1 MSSSCPS
8 CSTRSTVAACR
19 PSAKT
24 DGAVRTLRHRAEGPV
39 ESLPLDLSSL
49 ASVRAFAAA
58 AASHDLP
65 PLRAVVCNAGLVTP
79 KGVRYTPDGFETMFA
94 VNHLGHFLLAN
105 LLVPRLAP
113 PARVVFVG
121 SGVHDPKGSYVAR
134 MSAPAL
140 APVESLA
147 RPDRGGQ
154 AMSPMRRYATSKLC
168 NYLCAYELD
177 RRLAARPGGGGRVT
191 VNVFNPGAC
200 PDSGL
205 GREVGWLQRRLL
217 ASRTLLRLL
226 GVRVSTAA
234 ESGADLAR
242 LVTDPALAGVSGR
255 YFDGPDEARSSD
267 ESYDLAKAKA
277 LWDGSAGLVGLT
289 VDELVPPG

>member
-1 MSSSCPS
+1 M
-8 CSTRSTVAACR
+8 
-19 PSAKT
+19 
-24 DGAVRTLRHRAEGPV
+24 RTLRHRAVGPV

-58 AASHDLP
+58 VAARGLP
-65 PLRAVVCNAGLVTP
+65 PLGAVVCNAGLVTP

-134 MSAPAL
+134 LSAPAL
-140 APVESLA
+140 APAESLA
-147 RPDRGGQ
+147 RPDQDGA

-177 RRLAARPGGGGRVT
+177 RRLKARPGGAGGGMIT

-200 PDSGL
+200 TDSGL

-242 LVTDPALAGVSGR
+242 LVTDPSLAGVSGR

-277 LWDGSAGLVGLT
+277 LWDG
-289 VDELVPPG
+289 VPDWSGSRRASGFRPSKAKT